1 MAEEEAARA
10 FLDLQVDGRVS
21 GAAAVSWVAGHP
33 RFAAL
38 SRPARAKA
46 WSVADSNDSGT
57 LDDAQF
63 EIFVKELDDAATA
76 SDASTPVAAAAAA
89 GLVVG
94 GPPGAVVLGGLT
106 ACYQSL
112 SRVASSQNPSS
123 NTHSIRFL
131 VKGPRAGPKRTVR
144 EMCPSAHGHIN

>member
-10 FLDLQVDGRVS
+10 FLELQVDDRVS

-46 WSVADSNDSGT
+46 WSVADSNDSGA
-57 LDDAQF
+57 LDGREAF
-63 EIFVKELDDAATA
+63 ATFVKELDDAATA

-94 GPPGAVVLGGLT
+94 GPPGAVGQLEVLLWAALVSVQPDAT
-106 ACYQSL
+106 
-112 SRVASSQNPSS
+112 VA
-123 NTHSIRFL
+123 
-131 VKGPRAGPKRTVR
+131 RTSGSTR
-144 EMCPSAHGHIN
+144 